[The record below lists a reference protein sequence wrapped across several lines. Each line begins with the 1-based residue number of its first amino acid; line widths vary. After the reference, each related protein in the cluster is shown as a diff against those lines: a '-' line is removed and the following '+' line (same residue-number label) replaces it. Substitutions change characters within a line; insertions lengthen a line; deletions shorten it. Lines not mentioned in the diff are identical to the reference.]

1 MSTADNIEI
10 VKQAYAAWNAHDPD
24 QYVQLIA
31 DDYVWDTDFFPAP
44 VRGAEETKKAMS
56 VYFTAFPDLRM
67 DIETTIA
74 ADNHVVICWTVSGT
88 HQGEFMGIPATHKNA
103 SVRGCTVT
111 ELRDG
116 KIVKS
121 ATYSDRMTLFQQL
134 GLAKSASAS

>member
-56 VYFTAFPDLRM
+56 VYFTAFPDLR
-67 DIETTIA
+67 ITSSSAGPSPALTKANSWASPRRTRTPPSA
-74 ADNHVVICWTVSGT
+74 AAPSPNY
-88 HQGEFMGIPATHKNA
+88 AT
-103 SVRGCTVT
+103 
-111 ELRDG
+111 E
-116 KIVKS
+116 KS
-121 ATYSDRMTLFQQL
+121 
-134 GLAKSASAS
+134 

>member
-1 MSTADNIEI
+1 MA
-10 VKQAYAAWNAHDPD
+10 
-24 QYVQLIA
+24 
-31 DDYVWDTDFFPAP
+31 
-44 VRGAEETKKAMS
+44 

-67 DIETTIA
+67 DIDTTIA

-88 HQGEFMGIPATHKNA
+88 HEGEFMGVPATHKHA

-111 ELRDG
+111 ELSDG

-121 ATYSDRMTLFQQL
+121 ATYTDRMTLFNQL